1 MFPTTSSSLLAF
13 SIVYLISIQL
23 LAVSSLPNQVKIGI
37 LLHEDQ
43 YEQEILFKW
52 SIEQVNQRSILG
64 RTKLLGL
71 IRRVAEDDSWD
82 SERKTC
88 DLLEN
93 GAIAIIGPTNPTTSQ
108 HVGSICDTLDVPH
121 LNVVTKGVAFNSQ
134 PSATNL
140 IVGSSYPTISPIE
153 FQSTISV
160 DMSMARDIM
169 MEVFLDVLQELNWNN
184 FVYLY
189 EQYDSLFYLQQHF
202 DGKSLK
208 SNDLN
213 IKVLRFDPTKPY
225 RNVFWSLKKTNIK
238 HIMLDVQCKNL
249 RTVLKH
255 AQQVSM
261 MTEAHSYLIVCLD
274 TQTIDLEDFKHSRS
288 RIIWMSANDPYS
300 EQILTLESQ
309 TNEVNARF
317 FNSGFRLAPERLKI
331 ESALIHDAIETIAH
345 TLQGVDSSQDI
356 DLVAPVSCKN
366 SKPWP
371 HGSTIVNY
379 MRTSIE
385 LRGMT
390 GRIRFNQ
397 IGKRSDYVLNVMRLT
412 ELGPRI
418 IGNWSTHPLSTRDQ
432 QHEQPLDSSQSSRSS
447 VTSSSS
453 SSSSSSSTTNGLGGA
468 TPSLSQQAQGK
479 RLRMDKQE
487 LIYLQRGDPT
497 LYEGEERDLLVVTSI
512 RNEPYFMN
520 KQTTKIETGNA
531 RYEGYAIDLIDELS
545 RLVNFDY
552 VFKEVDDGKYGKFDE
567 EKKEWNGMIRE
578 VMIGKADL
586 AIADLS
592 ITSSRED
599 AVDFTLPFMSTGIS
613 ILFKK
618 PTTKELE
625 LFSFLSPFEN
635 QVWVYVGG
643 AYMGVS
649 LLLFAVG
656 RISPY
661 EWADPHPCR
670 QEDKILRNQFSVSN
684 SFWFTIAAVM
694 QQGSDLAPRSLST
707 RLVAAIWYFFTL
719 IMISSYTANLAAF
732 LTVEKVVYPIEKA
745 EDLYRHPQHIK
756 YGCVESGST
765 GTFFQHSKPY
775 STFRKMYEEMVFMQS
790 NEQGKAEV
798 ENGNYA
804 FFMES
809 TSIEYT
815 IERNCNLTQI
825 GGLLDSKGYGIAL
838 AKNSTRKRDYRTK
851 LSEAILS
858 LQESGMLE
866 VLKNRWWKEKRGGG
880 ACDIDDGQSGESV
893 KELTL
898 ANVGGVFV
906 VLGMGITT
914 SLLLCGLELYAKS
927 CRLAAANGT
936 SKSEQLRRRIKF
948 ALSLS
953 ENY

>member
-1 MFPTTSSSLLAF
+1 MSDYTHLLKYICTSYPERCGMDHLWFILFSLLTF
-13 SIVYLISIQL
+13 GYCKCLPTSI
-23 LAVSSLPNQVKIGI
+23 KIGI
-37 LLHEDQ
+37 LLHEHQ
-43 YEQEILFKW
+43 YEQEVLFRW
-52 SIEQVNQRSILG
+52 SIEQVNQRGILDK
-64 RTKLLGL
+64 TKLYGI
-71 IRRVAEDDSWD
+71 IRRVTAGDSWD
-82 SERKTC
+82 AERRGC
-88 DLLEN
+88 ELLDD
-93 GAIAIIGPTNPTTSQ
+93 GVIAIIGPPNAQTSH
-108 HVGSICDTLDVPH
+108 HVGSICDALDVPH
-121 LNVVTKGVAFNSQ
+121 INIVTRGVAFNSQ
-134 PSATNL
+134 STSTNI
-140 IVGSSYPTISPIE
+140 IVGSAYPKLSPVAY
-153 FQSTISV
+153 QSTISV
-160 DMSMARDIM
+160 DLSVSRSILIQAY
-169 MEVFLDVLQELNWNN
+169 LDLLHALDWTN

-189 EQYDSLFYLQQHF
+189 EQDDSLFNMREHF
-202 DGKSLK
+202 EGKSLK
-208 SNDLN
+208 SNEVN
-213 IKVLRFDPTKPY
+213 MKILRFDPTKPF
-225 RNVFWSLKKTNIK
+225 RDAFWRLKSTNTRQ
-238 HIMLDVQCKNL
+238 IMLDVKCSNL
-249 RTVLKH
+249 KTVLKH

-261 MTEAHSYLIVCLD
+261 MTEAHSYLVVCLD
-274 TQTIDLEDFKHSRS
+274 TQTIDMEDFKHSRS
-288 RIIWMSANDPYS
+288 RIVWLNSYDHSS
-300 EQILTLESQ
+300 EALNSLLIQ
-309 TNEVNARF
+309 TNERSF
-317 FNSGFRLAPERLKI
+317 KLFESGFHLAPDQLKT

-345 TLQGVDSSQDI
+345 TLHGVDSSQLI
-356 DLVAPVSCKN
+356 DTGRPVSCNN
-366 SKPWP
+366 SRPWP

-379 MRTSIE
+379 MRTSVE
-385 LRGMT
+385 LDGMS
-390 GRIRFNQ
+390 GRVRFNSVGQ
-397 IGKRSDYVLNVMRLT
+397 RSDYMLNIMRLT
-412 ELGPRI
+412 ENGAKL
-418 IGNWSTHPLSTRDQ
+418 IGNWTHVTNSSLLIDQ
-432 QHEQPLDSSQSSRSS
+432 
-447 VTSSSS
+447 
-453 SSSSSSSTTNGLGGA
+453 
-468 TPSLSQQAQGK
+468 K
-479 RLRMDKQE
+479 E
-487 LIYLQRGDPT
+487 LQYLQRGDPA
-497 LYEGEERDLLVVTSI
+497 LYEGDQRDLLIVTSI

-545 RLVNFDY
+545 RLVGFDY

-635 QVWVYVGG
+635 HVWVYVCG
-643 AYMGVS
+643 AYIGVS
-649 LLLFAVG
+649 SLLFVVG

-661 EWADPHPCR
+661 EWANPNPCR
-670 QEDKILRNQFSVSN
+670 QEDKIFRNQFSVTN

-732 LTVEKVVYPIEKA
+732 LTVEKVVYPIERA
-745 EDLYRHPQHIK
+745 EELYRHPLNIK

-765 GTFFQHSKPY
+765 GTFFQHSKPQ
-775 STFRKMYEEMVFMQS
+775 STFKKMYEEMVFVQS

-798 ENGNYA
+798 EKGNYA

-838 AKNSTRKRDYRTK
+838 AKNSTKKRDYRTK

-866 VLKNRWWKEKRGGG
+866 VLKSRWWKEKRGGG
-880 ACDIDDGQSGESV
+880 ACDIDDGQGGEGV

-898 ANVGGVFV
+898 ANVGGVYV
-906 VLGMGITT
+906 VLGMGITI
-914 SLLLCGLELYAKS
+914 SFILCALELYLKS
-927 CRLAAANGT
+927 CRLAQAQGT
-936 SKSEQLRRRIKF
+936 SKWAQIERLIKF
-948 ALSLS
+948 SLSLS